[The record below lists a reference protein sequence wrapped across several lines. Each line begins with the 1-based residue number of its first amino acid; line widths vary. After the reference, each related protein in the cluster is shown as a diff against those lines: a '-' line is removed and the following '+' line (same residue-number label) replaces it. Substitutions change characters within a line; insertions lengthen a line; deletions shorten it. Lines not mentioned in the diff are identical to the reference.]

1 MENTINNQV
10 TNEQATDISPVTAM
24 MMNESGYNAPVNDDS
39 DYYREATP
47 ETANGPCSYDNKTTL
62 SRDDY
67 AYSRGRNREYYP
79 DPTYHQAKQGRYS
92 YDSGYAPREKS
103 TEKAVPYY
111 IPRHS
116 RRHETIGLIMRI
128 CELAGFELAERVVLR
143 DKETG
148 EVLR

>member
-1 MENTINNQV
+1 MENINETQQNYTV
-10 TNEQATDISPVTAM
+10 GADISNTSDMTSNGPSPVTNM
-24 MMNESGYNAPVNDDS
+24 LLNDGVAS
-39 DYYREATP
+39 E
-47 ETANGPCSYDNKTTL
+47 YDMPQPGEM

-67 AYSRGRNREYYP
+67 AYSRGRNREFYP
-79 DPTYHQAKQGRYS
+79 DPTYHQAKR
-92 YDSGYAPREKS
+92 GYYQNPNYVPREKPA
-103 TEKAVPYY
+103 EKTVPYY

-128 CELAGFELAERVVLR
+128 CDLAGFELAERVVLR

>member
-24 MMNESGYNAPVNDDS
+24 MMNDDS

-79 DPTYHQAKQGRYS
+79 DPTYHQAKR
-92 YDSGYAPREKS
+92 GYYQNPNYVPREKS